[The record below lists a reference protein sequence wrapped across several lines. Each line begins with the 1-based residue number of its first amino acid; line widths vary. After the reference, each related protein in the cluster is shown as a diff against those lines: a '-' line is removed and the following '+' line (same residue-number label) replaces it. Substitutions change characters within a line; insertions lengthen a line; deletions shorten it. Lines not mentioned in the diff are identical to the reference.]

1 MSSPEPEPVEKTEN
15 RLNYAERKELQKQL
29 NRIEK
34 AIKETEKDIEKY
46 ENTGERARRNPL
58 KPEHASDMG
67 LINEYTNITAQ
78 LEKANEKWLELSEEK
93 EQINID

>member
-1 MSSPEPEPVEKTEN
+1 M
-15 RLNYAERKELQKQL
+15 KELEEIL
-29 NRIEK
+29 
-34 AIKETEKDIEKY
+34 
-46 ENTGERARRNPL
+46 L

-78 LEKANEKWLELSEEK
+78 LETANEKWLELSEEK

>member
-1 MSSPEPEPVEKTEN
+1 MVN
-15 RLNYAERKELQKQL
+15 LNYLTKHNWKKLDKFSEIYIDKDWKRIL
-29 NRIEK
+29 NTKLEF
-34 AIKETEKDIEKY
+34 KDIEKY
-46 ENTGERARRNPL
+46 ETRVKELEEILL